1 MTVVHSRTARHQRI
15 VELLGRNRVRAQS
28 ELVALLATDGIQVTQ
43 ATLSRD
49 LDELGAVKVR
59 ASDGRLC
66 YAVPGEG
73 GDVTAR
79 PAPQDSTDQD
89 RLRRRAQTLLVSV
102 DSSANIVI
110 LRTPPGAAQYL
121 ASAIDHSLLP
131 SVIGTVAGDDTV
143 LLVTRDPQG
152 GATVAA
158 DLAALAEAEQ
168 ITQPTHDPSRRHPPT
183 QGESS

>member
-15 VELLGRNRVRAQS
+15 VEILGRQRVRSQT
-28 ELVALLATDGIQVTQ
+28 ELVGLLADDGIQVTQ

-59 ASDGRLC
+59 AGDGRLC

-73 GDVTAR
+73 GDATPR
-79 PAPQDSTDQD
+79 PAPDDETEHE
-89 RLRRRAQTLLVSV
+89 RLRRRAQSLLVSV
-102 DSSANIVI
+102 DSSANIVV

-121 ASAIDHSLLP
+121 ASAIDHTLLP

-143 LLVTRDPQG
+143 LLVTRDPDG
-152 GATVAA
+152 GAAVAA
-158 DLAALAEAEQ
+158 ELAALTAEHPAES
-168 ITQPTHDPSRRHPPT
+168 PYDPSR

>member
-15 VELLGRNRVRAQS
+15 VELLGRVRVRSQS
-28 ELVALLATDGIQVTQ
+28 ELLVLLANDGIQVTQ

-49 LDELGAVKVR
+49 LDELSAVKVR
-59 ASDGRLC
+59 AGDGRLC

-73 GDVTAR
+73 GDVTPR
-79 PAPQDSTDQD
+79 PALDETAEQE
-89 RLRRRAQTLLVSV
+89 RLRRRAQSLLVSV

-131 SVIGTVAGDDTV
+131 TVIGTVAGDDTV
-143 LLVTRDPQG
+143 LLVTRDPKG
-152 GATVAA
+152 GAAVAA
-158 DLAALAEAEQ
+158 ELAALATAGD
-168 ITQPTHDPSRRHPPT
+168 DPAHTLPQTPN
-183 QGESS
+183 QGEPS